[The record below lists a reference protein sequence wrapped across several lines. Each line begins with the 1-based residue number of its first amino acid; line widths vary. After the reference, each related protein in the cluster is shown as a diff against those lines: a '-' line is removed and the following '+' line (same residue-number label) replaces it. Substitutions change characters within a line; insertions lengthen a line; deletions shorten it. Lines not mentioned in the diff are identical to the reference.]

1 MSSPSVVPL
10 RSTTELAALPRPP
23 LSDAADSLPYS
34 QVLDSGSFEARSSV
48 PTPRDLKRRLA
59 LSRAA
64 FTRIGDFRRQA
75 SDIVRG
81 QDPRLLAIVGPC
93 SIHDPVAALEYAER
107 LLVLA
112 RRFEDELLVCMRVYF
127 EKPRTTVGWKGLIN
141 DPHLDDSCDLATG
154 LWMARGVIR
163 DVAELGLPAAT
174 ELLDPNVA
182 PYLTDLLSW
191 AAIGART
198 TESQPHRE
206 LASSLALPVGFKNS
220 TDGRVDSAINGLLS
234 AAEPHTRLT
243 PDDNGRVTLQRS
255 VGNPHAHLVLR
266 GGDTAPNYDAAS
278 VNAAGSRLAALG
290 LPSRVL
296 VDCSHAN
303 SKKNHQNQPRVLDDV
318 AEQVASGSA
327 HLLGVMIESHLVAG
341 RQELKGGRSGLCY
354 GQSITDGC
362 VNLDD
367 TERMLETLARCAQAG
382 LARL

>member
-1 MSSPSVVPL
+1 M
-10 RSTTELAALPRPP
+10 
-23 LSDAADSLPYS
+23 
-34 QVLDSGSFEARSSV
+34 DSGQAEARSAV
-48 PTPRDLKRRLA
+48 PTPRELKRRVSA
-59 LSRAA
+59 SREA
-64 FTRIGDFRRQA
+64 FSRIAEFRRRA

-81 QDPRLLAIVGPC
+81 RDRRLLAIVGPC
-93 SIHDPVAALEYAER
+93 SIHDPTAALEYAER
-107 LLVLA
+107 LRELA
-112 RRFEDELLVCMRVYF
+112 RRFENELFVCMRVYF

-154 LWMARGVIR
+154 LRMARGVLR
-163 DVAELGLPAAT
+163 GVAELGLPAAS

-220 TDGRVDSAINGLLS
+220 TDGRIESAVNGLLS

-243 PDDNGRVTLQRS
+243 PDENGRVTLQRS
-255 VGNPHAHLVLR
+255 AGNPNAHLVLR
-266 GGDTAPNYDAAS
+266 GGDAAPNYDAAS
-278 VNAAGSRLAALG
+278 VQAAGTRLTELG

-296 VDCSHAN
+296 IDCSHAN
-303 SKKNHQNQPRVLDDV
+303 SRKNYLNQPRVLAAV

-327 HLLGVMIESHLVAG
+327 HVLGVMIESHLVAG
-341 RQELKGGRSGLCY
+341 KQDLKSGRAELCY
-354 GQSITDGC
+354 GQSITDAC

-367 TERMLETLARCAQAG
+367 TEHMLETLARA
-382 LARL
+382 AR